1 MRKSTNGHSRQVA
14 KIHNNL
20 NGIQSN
26 LSGVVSGAGAV
37 ISDTF
42 HSVVD
47 ATKAEGE
54 RAVTAARDTVRERP
68 LISVAAAFGAG
79 AVAAFLMG
87 LRSGGSRDRGETAH
101 RE

>member
-1 MRKSTNGHSRQVA
+1 MRKSANGHSRSVA
-14 KIHNNL
+14 RIQNNL
-20 NGIQSN
+20 DGIQSN

-37 ISDTF
+37 INDTF

-54 RAVTAARDTVRERP
+54 RAVTYARDTVRERP
-68 LISVAAAFGAG
+68 LVSVAAAFGAG

-87 LRSGGSRDRGETAH
+87 MRAGSRSRSDT

>member
-1 MRKSTNGHSRQVA
+1 MRRSANGRSVA
-14 KIHNNL
+14 KIQSNL
-20 NGIQSN
+20 NGLQNN

-47 ATKAEGE
+47 ATKTEGE
-54 RAVTAARDTVRERP
+54 RAVTAARETVRERP

-87 LRSGGSRDRGETAH
+87 MRSGSRHSERSA

>member
-1 MRKSTNGHSRQVA
+1 MRKSGNGRAMA
-14 KIHNNL
+14 KLQGNL
-20 NGIQSN
+20 NG
-26 LSGVVSGAGAV
+26 VVTGAGAV

-54 RAVTAARDTVRERP
+54 RAVTAARETVRERP
-68 LISVAAAFGAG
+68 LVSVAAAFGAG

-87 LRSGGSRDRGETAH
+87 LRAGSRDRGETAR

>member
-1 MRKSTNGHSRQVA
+1 MRKSSANGHSRSVA
-14 KIHNNL
+14 KLQTNL
-20 NGIQSN
+20 N
-26 LSGVVSGAGAV
+26 GVVSGAGAV
-37 ISDTF
+37 INDTF

-54 RAVTAARDTVRERP
+54 RAVTLARDTVRDRP

-79 AVAAFLMG
+79 AVAAFLIG
-87 LRSGGSRDRGETAH
+87 LRSGSRDRSETAD

>member
-1 MRKSTNGHSRQVA
+1 MRKSTNGHSRAVA
-14 KIHNNL
+14 KVHSNL
-20 NGIQSN
+20 NGIQNN
-26 LSGVVSGAGAV
+26 LSGVVSGAGTV

-68 LISVAAAFGAG
+68 LISVAAAFGVG

-87 LRSGGSRDRGETAH
+87 MRSGSRDRGEPSA

>member
-1 MRKSTNGHSRQVA
+1 MRKSANGHSRSVA
-14 KIHNNL
+14 KLQTNL
-20 NGIQSN
+20 N
-26 LSGVVSGAGAV
+26 GVVSGAGAV
-37 ISDTF
+37 INDTF

-54 RAVTAARDTVRERP
+54 RAVTAARETVRERP

-87 LRSGGSRDRGETAH
+87 LRSGSRDRGETGE

>member
-1 MRKSTNGHSRQVA
+1 MRRSANSRSVA
-14 KIHNNL
+14 KLQTNL
-20 NGIQSN
+20 N
-26 LSGVVSGAGAV
+26 GVVSGAGAV
-37 ISDTF
+37 INDTF

-54 RAVTAARDTVRERP
+54 RAVTAARETVRERP

-87 LRSGGSRDRGETAH
+87 LRSGSRDRETAE

>member
-1 MRKSTNGHSRQVA
+1 MRKSGNGHSRSVA
-14 KIHNNL
+14 KIHSNL

-37 ISDTF
+37 IHDTF

-54 RAVTAARDTVRERP
+54 RAVSYARDTVRERP

-87 LRSGGSRDRGETAH
+87 MRSGSRSQSGTA